1 METSSGI
8 ESGSAASAAI
18 ALLPGRSRR
27 AAKIADAVTGYLLLA
42 PALVLLTLFI
52 LLPIGYGF
60 YVSLN
65 QFDGFNPMKW
75 VGLQNYA
82 IILTRDMVFRQA
94 LLNTVI
100 FAIGVVIG
108 KNVVGLGLAFIVNHP
123 LKGITIFRTAYFL
136 PVTMNVLV
144 IGSFWTFFLNS
155 SNGLLAE
162 ILRALGLG
170 GLVVGWLSDERF
182 ALLAV
187 IIVEVWR
194 WTGLHMLIY
203 LAGLQDIPEEL
214 YEVAKLDGASG
225 WTLLTKI
232 TIPMIKP
239 IIFVSTLLALMGAF
253 VRNFDLVWVLTRG
266 GPGTAS
272 EVVLTRVYNEAFQFG
287 RLGRASAMGYIL
299 FAIVAMIAFVYVRQA
314 RSGRVDY

>member
-1 METSSGI
+1 MF
-8 ESGSAASAAI
+8 
-18 ALLPGRSRR
+18 
-27 AAKIADAVTGYLLLA
+27 V
-42 PALVLLTLFI
+42 

-60 YVSLN
+60 FVSLHE
-65 QFDGFNPMKW
+65 FDGFGPMKW
-75 VGLQNYA
+75 IGLENYS
-82 IILTRDMVFRQA
+82 IILSRDMVFRQA
-94 LLNTVI
+94 LLNTVL
-100 FAIGVVIG
+100 FAVGVVIG
-108 KNVVGLGLAFIVNHP
+108 KNVIGLALAFLVNQP
-123 LKGITIFRTAYFL
+123 LKGMTVFRTAFFL

-144 IGSFWTFFLNS
+144 IGSFWTFFLSS

-162 ILRALGLG
+162 TLRALGLEA
-170 GLVVGWLSDERF
+170 LAIGWLSDERF

-187 IIVEVWR
+187 IGVEIWR
-194 WTGLHMLIY
+194 WVGLHMLIY

-214 YEVAKLDGASG
+214 YEVARLDGASG

-232 TIPMIKP
+232 TIPMIRP

-299 FAIVAMIAFVYVRQA
+299 FAIVAVIAFVYVRQA